1 MYSFLKIVYMNFCK
15 KKNNENY
22 LLKSAAIS
30 KTVLKS

>member
-1 MYSFLKIVYMNFCK
+1 MYSFLKIVYTNLC